1 VVLPQEISYYII
13 SLGCA
18 KNLVD
23 SERIHGIM
31 HGAGFSES
39 ESSSGADILII
50 NTCGFIEDAKRESID
65 VILDAVESVVDGR
78 KNGNDDTSANFT
90 RRVVVAGCLVARYIR
105 EIREEIPE
113 IDFLYGILDE
123 NFVPSFCKEF
133 GIDFHG
139 DTDTPRKP
147 LVPGLPYSYIKISD
161 GCSNN
166 CSYCAIPRIRGP
178 VRSFPFEKIIQDV
191 HEAVDAGACEMII
204 IAQDIMAY
212 SWEDATLTSL
222 VQAVSEV
229 PGVKWIRLMYCHPDR
244 LTEEVLDLM
253 QHNEKVVRYLDL
265 PFQHVNSRILQA
277 MNRKGSYGIYMDL
290 VKKIRS
296 RIPGIHIRSTFMVG
310 FPGETE
316 DDFRE
321 LMSFVREAKL
331 ERVGCFMYSPEED
344 TRAALLDGMVPL
356 RVKTKRHDKLMAV
369 QKEISVDVMNG
380 MIGRTLN
387 VIVEEQVDECTWI
400 CRTEFDA
407 PEVDGIFYLT
417 AENISVNKIVNA
429 HVTDAVEYDLI
440 GVLA

>member
-1 VVLPQEISYYII
+1 MVLPQEISYYII

-23 SERIHGIM
+23 SERIHGNLY
-31 HGAGFSES
+31 GAGFCES
-39 ESSSGADILII
+39 ESSSDADIVII

-65 VILDAVESVVDGR
+65 VILDAIESVVDGR
-78 KNGNDDTSANFT
+78 ESRNSDNSEKFSQ
-90 RRVVVAGCLVARYIR
+90 RVVAAGCLVERYSR

-113 IDFLYGILDE
+113 IDFLYGILDG
-123 NFVPSFCKEF
+123 NFVPSFCREF

-147 LVPGLPYSYIKISD
+147 LVPGLPYSYIKISE

-166 CSYCAIPRIRGP
+166 CSYCAIPLIRGP

-212 SWEDATLTSL
+212 SWEGATLTSL
-222 VQAVSEV
+222 VQSVSEIS
-229 PGVKWIRLMYCHPDR
+229 GVQWVRLMYCHPDR
-244 LTEEVLDLM
+244 LTDEVLDLM
-253 QHNEKVVRYLDL
+253 QGNEKVVRYLDL
-265 PFQHVNSRILQA
+265 PFQHVNRRILQA

-290 VKKIRS
+290 IKKIRH
-296 RIPGIHIRSTFMVG
+296 RVPGVHIRSTFMVG

-321 LMSFVREAKL
+321 LMSFIREAKL

-344 TRAALLDGMVPL
+344 TEAALLDGMIPL
-356 RVKTKRHDKLMAV
+356 RVKRKRHDELMAV
-369 QKEISVDVMNG
+369 QKKISVDVMNG
-380 MIGRTLN
+380 MIGRTLRAL
-387 VIVEEQVDECTWI
+387 VEEQVDERTWI
-400 CRTEFDA
+400 CRTEYDA

-417 AENISVNKIVNA
+417 AENISVNKIVNVY
-429 HVTDAVEYDLI
+429 VTDAVEYDLI